1 MCGDYKVT
9 VNPILGVD
17 QYPLPNPQELLATLS
32 GRQKFTKL
40 DLLAAYQQMLLDDES
55 CKLATVNTYL
65 DLFRYRRLPFD
76 IASAP
81 AIFQHAMDMI
91 LQGIPHVI
99 YYIDDVLV
107 TGKTEEE
114 HLQNLTQVLHRV
126 KGQGMWL
133 KEAKCAFFREKLNTL
148 DIRLML
154 MASTQHLPSY
164 RQFSKHLH

>member
-1 MCGDYKVT
+1 
-9 VNPILGVD
+9 VNPILDVD
-17 QYPLPNPQELLATLS
+17 QYPTETTGIVSNTVRWTEI
-32 GRQKFTKL
+32 
-40 DLLAAYQQMLLDDES
+40 YQVRFISNIYINRFCCMDDES
-55 CKLATVNTYL
+55 CKLVTVNTHL
-65 DLFRYRRLPFD
+65 GLFRYQLPFY
-76 IASAP
+76 IASMP